1 MGRQKHPKTSSFLP
15 QVPGHWLQEYREKG
29 VLAQSSRSHRFCLP
43 EGKTVLWRPL
53 LADDH
58 QPPLQGGQW
67 GGGSG
72 QGMICLLILQK
83 ARLLGF

>member
-1 MGRQKHPKTSSFLP
+1 MGRRKHPKTSSFLS
-15 QVPGHWLQEYREKG
+15 QVPGHWLQGYREKG

-43 EGKTVLWRPL
+43 EGKTVLWLPL
-53 LADDH
+53 LAHDH

-72 QGMICLLILQK
+72 QDMICLLIPQK